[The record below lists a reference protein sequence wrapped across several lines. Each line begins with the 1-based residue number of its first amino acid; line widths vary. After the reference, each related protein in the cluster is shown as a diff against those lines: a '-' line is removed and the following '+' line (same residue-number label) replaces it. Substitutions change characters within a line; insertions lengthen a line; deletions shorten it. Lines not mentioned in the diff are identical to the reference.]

1 MGEGV
6 SFKIVKEV
14 PLAINS
20 RSVTIM
26 GRNYELLR
34 MYVNR
39 GVEHFVAKAVVGSK
53 KIDFILKGKNALIC
67 EH

>member
-1 MGEGV
+1 MGNGV
-6 SFKIVKEV
+6 TYVIREAAPITVNNKT
-14 PLAINS
+14 
-20 RSVTIM
+20 VTIK

-39 GVEHFVAKAVVGSK
+39 GIEHFVAAAVVGGK